1 MYRCRH
7 CTFQDYDRLV
17 KTSDLYLSNLLENGF
32 DQSELDHYLEF
43 ISDYDDDISYEIKL
57 GLSRTDL
64 DKNDVAEVIKEQLE
78 VLYQEVLVD
87 VREHQ

>member
-7 CTFQDYDRLV
+7 CTYQDYERLV
-17 KTSDLYLSNLLENGF
+17 KTSDSYLANLLENGF
-32 DQSELDHYLEF
+32 DQGELDQYLEF